1 MEKKEKSISEE
12 LKIEKGVIQLEVAEN
27 LGINPKAYT
36 KGITEENQ
44 SKYTCRAD
52 LLPDKED
59 CANKGRSESKTK
71 QKGVFN
77 GTTGQRIK
85 AHREKLGM
93 TQQGLADKLHINRTA
108 LSLIENDRRPATL
121 EQLKIF
127 SKEFN
132 VSINYLSCQT
142 VSQASNAEY
151 IDKSSLIEE
160 ERLSSVNDLFKKQA
174 MLYADEYLSKLSPE
188 RQEDLAIHIYKLLSP
203 KGK

>member
-1 MEKKEKSISEE
+1 MTINSTNIKKTTGTCAKKC
-12 LKIEKGVIQLEVAEN
+12 KIA
-27 LGINPKAYT
+27 A
-36 KGITEENQ
+36 
-44 SKYTCRAD
+44 
-52 LLPDKED
+52 
-59 CANKGRSESKTK
+59 KTK

-85 AHREKLGM
+85 AHRGKLGM

-108 LSLIENDRRPATL
+108 LSLIETDKRPATL

-142 VSQASNAEY
+142 DSQASNTEY
-151 IDKSSLIEE
+151 IEKSSLIEE
-160 ERLSSVNDLFKKQA
+160 ERLSLVNDLFKKQA
-174 MLYADEYLSKLSPE
+174 ILYADEYLSKLSPE
-188 RQEDLAIHIYKLLSP
+188 SQEDLAIHIYKLLSP